1 MNHVDFAFLTDH
13 PNRMAETDFTTLLL
27 VQSGD
32 QQTLGGTGQPI
43 ANQITCGD
51 GHQITL
57 TVGFEDQLMTFA
69 MTQHADPTDLDAR
82 SALYGTAT
90 TAAITQLKADT
101 NALVFIPHTE
111 SRSDELL
118 ATLATGGSGIDDQI
132 NGVEIYNLHANIN
145 PTMRETY
152 LGWDRFHHLLDVTV
166 YFFDPFANQQPDLAF
181 LFFLR
186 VSDVYAQKWNKLIAL
201 GRHITG
207 ISGNDSHQNF
217 FPGLANDG
225 DRVDSHRRL
234 TRWITNYFLTQHSTL
249 NEIKAALVAGRGMV
263 VFEGL
268 GTPVG
273 MDFYAQNSTTIAEM
287 GDTLTFESQ
296 STHVHAALPTL
307 HSASPQSGKPI
318 VLMRLRRAST
328 VGTGDLIATTVNAPL
343 DVTVSQTGAYRLEVS
358 LIPMHL
364 YSFIGFKKQLAVSE
378 IPWVITNH
386 IYIQ

>member
-1 MNHVDFAFLTDH
+1 
-13 PNRMAETDFTTLLL
+13 
-27 VQSGD
+27 
-32 QQTLGGTGQPI
+32 
-43 ANQITCGD
+43 
-51 GHQITL
+51 
-57 TVGFEDQLMTFA
+57 
-69 MTQHADPTDLDAR
+69 
-82 SALYGTAT
+82 
-90 TAAITQLKADT
+90 
-101 NALVFIPHTE
+101 
-111 SRSDELL
+111 
-118 ATLATGGSGIDDQI
+118 
-132 NGVEIYNLHANIN
+132 
-145 PTMRETY
+145 
-152 LGWDRFHHLLDVTV
+152 VTV